1 MVGSSCD
8 SYTVFACCSNDKHC
22 LEVDGESRLIANSI
36 VVSIDGVVECMA
48 WHGTISSLLM
58 SL

>member
-1 MVGSSCD
+1 MIA
-8 SYTVFACCSNDKHC
+8 TLHVFACCSNDKHC
-22 LEVDGESRLIANSI
+22 LEVDGESRLITDSI
-36 VVSIDGVVECMA
+36 VVSTDGVVEYMA